1 MTSKVKNKLSL
12 YRYVVNHPET
22 SEGKVD
28 LETLLN
34 QCEPFQIER
43 LSGLIYRRAVLN
55 GQFDSLSSS
64 SKLML
69 KSYMFKLIA
78 DVESKKNIV
87 NQIATAL
94 QGSNLTVLLLKGMAF
109 NDLIYSTDSPR
120 GTSDIDLLLM
130 KSEKEALTKQLA
142 PIAKKV
148 EVPKKYVFDNLF
160 EEVWSTK
167 SSNRVFLDMH
177 WYLSYPT
184 LYNFDQQQIFER
196 SIPHPFYKSE
206 NLRLLSYEDHLVYL
220 AIHLTK
226 DCDFYNYGLIDCHE
240 LISQHQPDLK
250 YAFKIASRW
259 GASISLYILLSVC
272 REELGTHINSVIL
285 SQYKPNRVRLLLID
299 LALTH
304 VFPKPTKPKS
314 VFHRFQQS
322 VSILLFTGFQ
332 LKVKHLYSYIL
343 AFPIRKGIKH

>member
-1 MTSKVKNKLSL
+1 L

-28 LETLLN
+28 LEKLLN
-34 QCEPFQIER
+34 QCESSQIER

-55 GQFDSLSSS
+55 GQFDSLPSG
-64 SKLML
+64 SKFML
-69 KSYMFKLIA
+69 KSNTFKLIA

-177 WYLSYPT
+177 WYLSYPN

-206 NLRLLSYEDHLVYL
+206 NLRLLSHEDHLVYL

-240 LISQHQPDLK
+240 LITQFQPNLK
-250 YAFKIASRW
+250 RCFEIARGW
-259 GASISLYILLSVC
+259 GAKRSLFYMLRYAKREMSTQIDESILM
-272 REELGTHINSVIL
+272 INS
-285 SQYKPNRVRLLLID
+285 P
-299 LALTH
+299 
-304 VFPKPTKPKS
+304 S
-314 VFHRFQQS
+314 VFHKWLSELLIKYIFSKNSTKKTNFHRIKQMLCLALFCDNPRVAFRHYKLYFKLRFS
-322 VSILLFTGFQ
+322 
-332 LKVKHLYSYIL
+332 LK
-343 AFPIRKGIKH
+343 GQ